1 MRMPTW
7 ESDDAVEEA
16 LSALRVHDAP
26 AERAERIR
34 AQCLTALASRRGREG
49 SRAGRLAGWRGWLE
63 PAFALGLGALYL
75 AESVVR
81 ALAVYR

>member
-1 MRMPTW
+1 MRMAIW
-7 ESDDAVEEA
+7 EPDDAVAEA

-26 AERAERIR
+26 PGRVGRIR
-34 AQCLTALASRRGREG
+34 ARYRSELERE
-49 SRAGRLAGWRGWLE
+49 SRARRLAGRREWLE

-75 AESVVR
+75 AEAVAR